1 MGSAKPMR
9 PKVGLVRL
17 ALGCATAF
25 ALTLAVAVS
34 PAEAMVAT
42 QLQIGGQLVGTPKIT
57 LPHTAQLATSSVAA
71 HAKHIDTWQTKKK
84 RRKAKVA
91 NPDNLPQPMIQII
104 PGSKINLLSRS
115 SKMPIAIKNGYST
128 QVRVRVR
135 VVATNLKVLI
145 PEVVEVVVPANT
157 TVTAKVPVNAIADGD
172 VILHATLE
180 SFSGLRLTKP
190 VSIQMNV
197 ILGVEDTVLY
207 GFFSFIAAL
216 GALGAYRT
224 VRKRRREASSASE
237 SNSK

>member
-1 MGSAKPMR
+1 MK

-17 ALGCATAF
+17 ALGCATSF
-25 ALTLAVAVS
+25 ALTLCVAVS
-34 PAEAMVAT
+34 PAEAMVASQPTSAQVAAQTIAQAAT
-42 QLQIGGQLVGTPKIT
+42 QPAAKASKT
-57 LPHTAQLATSSVAA
+57 LATSRHV
-71 HAKHIDTWQTKKK
+71 DTWQAKKK

-91 NPDNLPQPMIQII
+91 NPDTLPQPLIQII

-115 SKMPIAIKNGYST
+115 SKMPIAIKNDYST

-207 GFFSFIAAL
+207 GFISFIAAL

-224 VRKRRREASSASE
+224 VRKRRRAATSASE
-237 SNSK
+237 SVRK